1 MKNSNNNQK
10 YIAKAAYFIPYALGK
25 DKSDEE
31 IKALIF
37 DTGDYMATL
46 PEIKMLYKCA
56 YAETKTGTIAKLT
69 DHVDYL
75 DRWQFEKELKEKK
88 VKFLVIPSYPDYE
101 DDEYDFARNLYNV
114 FKAGIDI
121 FDAEE
126 HIYFNPEFDI
136 VDGDIASYIDSRF
149 ENHCKRVVNIKE
161 INEGDLES
169 LRLHEDQLCCLL
181 LNHKAVEGSLKE
193 YIRAWYEKVQ
203 LISIEYPDITVPDV
217 LYENTRNDIV
227 CIEPHEF
234 ERRILFSDYL
244 TNFCDL
250 MNGDYKFIFIPSLTL
265 MENYD
270 LFNEYKHTLLY
281 QGVIIYGL
289 EEKKGIC
296 SEDVY
301 TKLFA
306 SE

>member
-10 YIAKAAYFIPYALGK
+10 YIAKAAYFIPYVLGK
-25 DKSDEE
+25 DKSEEE

-56 YAETKTGTIAKLT
+56 YAETKTGSIAKLT

-101 DDEYDFARNLYNV
+101 DDEYDFTHNLYNV
-114 FKAGIDI
+114 FKSGIDI

-149 ENHCKRVVNIKE
+149 ENHCKRVVKSRE
-161 INEGDLES
+161 ITETHLEM
-169 LRLHEDQLCCLL
+169 LVIPDIYLGCLF
-181 LNHKAVEGSLKE
+181 LNHKASDDNLKE
-193 YIRAWYEKVQ
+193 YIKDWFEKVQ
-203 LISIEYPDITVPDV
+203 FFSIEHPAITILDV
-217 LYENTRNDIV
+217 LYENAHNEIV
-227 CIEPHEF
+227 CISPYHF
-234 ERRILFSDYL
+234 ERREYIEEYSSY
-244 TNFCDL
+244 FCDL
-250 MNGDYKFIFIPSLTL
+250 MNGDYKFVILPSLAR
-265 MENYD
+265 MEDYN
-270 LFNEYKHTLLY
+270 LFNENKHTLLY

-301 TKLFA
+301 SKLFA
-306 SE
+306 RE